1 MQSGFSALA
10 HRNYRLYWGGSV
22 VSLMG
27 GWMQSV
33 AQSWLVLELTNSTF
47 QVGMVLAMQFLPVLV
62 LGMVGG
68 LVADKVDKRRLLLV
82 TQSLASLQALTL
94 AVLTFG
100 GWVTAGQVMVLAAL
114 LGLVNVVDMPTRQ
127 SFVVELVGKPDVMNA
142 IALNTS
148 AFNLA
153 RIVGPAI
160 AGLLIA
166 QFGVG
171 IAFLCNGV
179 SFLGVILALLAMRSS
194 DLYRGP
200 ARAREGLR
208 RGLGEGISYIRK
220 TPVVQIPIVLVGV
233 VATFGLNYNVLLP
246 GMARDQFAIGAQG
259 FGLLM
264 SAFGVGS
271 LLAALAVAFF
281 PRLDP
286 LPTMVRG
293 ATGFGALG
301 LVFAF
306 SPWFPSVWL
315 AAFNLLTIGFCMIW
329 MTATANTAIQRTAPD
344 ELRGRVM
351 SVYVSI
357 FAGSTPIGSVFAG
370 GLATR
375 FSPQVALATGALLS
389 LAAAIW
395 AGLRTRR
402 LPEGAMD
409 DARSWGTPEAHS
421 GNRMASSDCKVD
433 PPARV
438 Q

>member
-1 MQSGFSALA
+1 
-10 HRNYRLYWGGSV
+10 
-22 VSLMG
+22 
-27 GWMQSV
+27 MQSV

-47 QVGMVLAMQFLPVLV
+47 QVGMVFAMQFLPVL
-62 LGMVGG
+62 LFGMVGG
-68 LVADKVDKRRLLLV
+68 LVADRIDKRRLLLV
-82 TQSLASLQALTL
+82 TQSLAALQALTL

-114 LGLVNVVDMPTRQ
+114 LGLVNVIDMPTRQ

-171 IAFLCNGV
+171 IAFLCNGL
-179 SFLGVILALLAMRSS
+179 SFLGVILALFAMRPG

-200 ARAREGLR
+200 TRTREGLR
-208 RGLGEGISYIRK
+208 RGLGEGISYIRR

-246 GMARDQFAIGAQG
+246 GMARDVFAIGAQG

-281 PRLDP
+281 SRLDP

-293 ATGFGALG
+293 ATGFGVLG

-306 SPWFPSVWL
+306 SPWFPFVWL
-315 AAFNLLTIGFCMIW
+315 AALNLMVIGFCMIW

-375 FSPQVALATGALLS
+375 FSPHVALAAGALLS
-389 LAAAIW
+389 LAAAVW
-395 AGLRTRR
+395 AGLRTRQ

-409 DARSWGTPEAHS
+409 AARSWEPAAAVDPPDAV
-421 GNRMASSDCKVD
+421 RPAPSDCKVD
-433 PPARV
+433 SPSRV

>member
-1 MQSGFSALA
+1 MRSGFAALS
-10 HRNYRLYWGGSV
+10 HRNYRLYWFGSV

-47 QVGMVLAMQFLPVLV
+47 QVGMVFAMQFLPVL
-62 LGMVGG
+62 LFGMIGG
-68 LVADKVDKRRLLLV
+68 LFADKFDKRRVLLI
-82 TQSLASLQALTL
+82 TQSLAAAQALTL
-94 AVLTFG
+94 AFLQFRGVVEA
-100 GWVTAGQVMVLAAL
+100 WQVMALAAV

-127 SFVVELVGKPDVMNA
+127 SFTIELVGRADVMNA

-160 AGLLIA
+160 AGLLIGKLGT
-166 QFGVG
+166 QV
-171 IAFLCNGV
+171 AFLLNGI
-179 SFLGVILALLAMRSS
+179 SFLGVILALLAMRPAN
-194 DLYRGP
+194 LYRGTE
-200 ARAREGLR
+200 RAREGIR
-208 RGLGEGISYIRK
+208 EGLTVGISYIRR

-246 GMARDQFAIGAQG
+246 GMARDQFAIGAEG

-264 SAFGVGS
+264 SSFGIGS
-271 LLAALAVAFF
+271 LIAALTVAFF
-281 PRLDP
+281 SRLDP
-286 LPTMVRG
+286 VPTMVRG
-293 ATGFGALG
+293 AIGFSLLG

-306 SPWFPSVWL
+306 SPWFPAVWL
-315 AAFNLLTIGFCMIW
+315 AALNLLFIGFCMIW
-329 MTATANTAIQRTAPD
+329 MTATANTTIQRTSPD

-357 FAGSTPIGSVFAG
+357 FAGSTPIGSLFAG

-375 FSPQVALATGALLS
+375 FSPQVALAAGSLLS
-389 LAAAIW
+389 LVAAFWAAA
-395 AGLRTRR
+395 RTRR

-409 DARSWGTPEAHS
+409 AARSGASPPS
-421 GNRMASSDCKVD
+421 GK
-433 PPARV
+433 
-438 Q
+438 